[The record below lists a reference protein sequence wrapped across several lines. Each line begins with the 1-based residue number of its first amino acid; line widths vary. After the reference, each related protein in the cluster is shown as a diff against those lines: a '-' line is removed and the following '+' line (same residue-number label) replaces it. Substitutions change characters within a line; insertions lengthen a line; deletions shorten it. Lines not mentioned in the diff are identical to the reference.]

1 MTAYFT
7 PISPLNHF
15 PRVPL
20 KEMDG
25 SMLVFELSRETDR
38 LIDNAADREM
48 ITSAAMLATHLH
60 RNQTRRVRG
69 DLPRVPYIEHPLRV
83 TLRMLRW
90 GEQDAS
96 LLTAG
101 LLHDVI
107 EDAAEG
113 LIEGFSDISAVSTV
127 ADYRELALQWVAD
140 HYGRRVAVAL
150 DLLSGTRQEKGDDAA
165 YAARLQRVA
174 ANSDALLIKL
184 SDLKDNAG
192 SLLYQLDSESSTFI
206 AKRVVK
212 YEMGTK
218 ALLDAGAFLHERTEH
233 RACLLSLYQEM
244 TWLRTKVL
252 GTD

>member
-252 GTD
+252 GTA